1 MRTLSQAI
9 QMDNNERDLE
19 SDSLPPPSPHL
30 RRVIADFYRTTMDG
44 YKDAGFPFGNTVD
57 AMLVWFEFGLKTTSN

>member
-1 MRTLSQAI
+1 
-9 QMDNNERDLE
+9 MDNNERDLE

-57 AMLVWFEFGLKTTSN
+57 AMLIWFEFGLKTTSS